1 MQTRRHFTKLAF
13 GSVLGGGAFLTLS
26 PWNRRLWAAARKV
39 LAAGTDRKSL
49 IHEDPATL
57 DTANLAITPLDQF
70 ETMGPTDRVID
81 PARWRLEVTGQ
92 VGRPLSFTYEQVLAL
107 PSIERDVLLI
117 CPGVFANHGRWK
129 GCSLRNLLQQA
140 IVDRAASRVVFEEVG
155 GKSAGYPMADV
166 LSGKVFL
173 AYHVNGTPLPRKH
186 GFPLRVVAED
196 YYGAEWVKYVST
208 VRVEKG

>member
-1 MQTRRHFTKLAF
+1 MQTRRHFARLVF
-13 GSVLGGGAFLTLS
+13 GAALGGSSLLALS
-26 PWNRRLWAAARKV
+26 SWTRWLWAATRKM

-57 DTANLAITPLDQF
+57 DATNLVLTPLEEF
-70 ETMGPTDRVID
+70 ETMGPTNRVVD
-81 PARWRLEVTGQ
+81 LAEWRLEVTGQ
-92 VGRPLSFTYEQVLAL
+92 VGQSLSFTHAQLTAL
-107 PSIERDVLLI
+107 PPTERNVLMI

-129 GCSLRNLLQQA
+129 GISLQNILQQA
-140 IVDRAASRVVFEEVG
+140 NFDRTASSVAFEEKG
-155 GKSAGYPMADV
+155 GKSASYPIADV

-173 AYHVNGTPLPRKH
+173 AYEVNGTPLPRKH
-186 GFPLRVVAED
+186 GSPLRVVAED